1 MKINNKNLSQ
11 FKATY
16 LGVQFPI
23 VDVYVSENWLSSS
36 AKPQI
41 YRTKPL
47 YTTLDLRLL
56 IEGSTPKEMSEN
68 RSNIMKEML
77 SAQLDFTSELGI
89 IFDGFYDSH
98 TETIINGTA
107 SEITYRIK
115 GVKYGDV
122 KTIGVGSSLID
133 GNTITQPSSIVFTA
147 SSNGTAVLNINAD
160 SYVLNLEGGATY
172 QIDGMNG
179 VIKKNGAID
188 MGCYESLSFPILYG
202 GVVNTITM
210 TNVTNLAITYNG
222 RWI

>member
-16 LGVQFPI
+16 LGVQFPN

-41 YRTKPL
+41 YRTKPQ

-68 RSNIMKEML
+68 RSNIMKDML
-77 SAQLDFTSELGI
+77 EKIVKSTDKGI

-98 TETIINGTA
+98 TEPIINGTA

-147 SSNGTAVLNINAD
+147 SSDGTAVLNINAD
-160 SYVLNLEGGATY
+160 SYVLNLQGGATY
-172 QIDGMNG
+172 
-179 VIKKNGAID
+179 
-188 MGCYESLSFPILYG
+188 
-202 GVVNTITM
+202 
-210 TNVTNLAITYNG
+210 
-222 RWI
+222 